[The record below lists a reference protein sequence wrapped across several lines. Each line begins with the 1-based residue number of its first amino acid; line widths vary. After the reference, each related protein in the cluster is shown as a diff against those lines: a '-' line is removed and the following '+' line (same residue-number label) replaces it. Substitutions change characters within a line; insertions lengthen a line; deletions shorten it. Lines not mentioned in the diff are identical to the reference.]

1 VKIWNGYGSDHSS
14 SLMIIGHFK
23 ASTDA
28 EKTMALIEEL
38 TSTAGNDLAAGSIEY
53 LEDNDDFSEA
63 TREKLREL
71 NLYSLSPSEIADFA
85 LLNASPRVEGSDI
98 RIFSDDV
105 EIGGFI
111 KLMVLRGAKVEVFS
125 THDHPIGDEK

>member
-1 VKIWNGYGSDHSS
+1 MKIWNGYGSDHSS